1 MDQLT
6 ALYLILIA
14 ICLILMTF
22 LYFKY
27 FRHPSSHSPR
37 HR

>member
-6 ALYLILIA
+6 ALYLMLLVP
-14 ICLILMTF
+14 CLMLGAF

-27 FRHPSSHSPR
+27 FRH
-37 HR
+37 HRSAHHR

>member
-6 ALYLILIA
+6 ALYLILTGL
-14 ICLILMTF
+14 CLMLMAF

-27 FRHPSSHSPR
+27 FRHH
-37 HR
+37 HRSAHR